1 MHVADKQI
9 LRHIAHIRLYA
20 LLHFTGGAVCE
31 CHTQHFIEIGMGRG
45 MKHSPGEDMSFATS
59 GPGEHQSSGVAQFD
73 NLLLLRV
80 VV

>member
-1 MHVADKQI
+1 MLGVFLSLYKQH
-9 LRHIAHIRLYA
+9 LCTN
-20 LLHFTGGAVCE
+20 LLQSMQGKAFPYCIT
-31 CHTQHFIEIGMGRG
+31 EIGMGRG